1 MIGDQTRSAPPLPQP
16 IAAEIGESAV
26 FLAPLTPLAPPTP
39 LPSRSLAPSPG
50 WLAPRFSVPS
60 FPVFLFS
67 VLTALCSLLSVFL
80 FPRSLAPSLP
90 AFLFPRSLVS
100 LVPCSLSP
108 CRSVLSAL
116 CSLLSVFLFPC
127 SLAPSLPAFLF
138 PWSLGPCFSPTPPY
152 ERTPPPHTNSD
163 PPPMPFCE
171 TVKL

>member
-60 FPVFLFS
+60 FPVFLFF

-80 FPRSLAPSLP
+80 FAR
-90 AFLFPRSLVS
+90 
-100 LVPCSLSP
+100 
-108 CRSVLSAL
+108 
-116 CSLLSVFLFPC
+116 

-138 PWSLGPCFSPTPPY
+138 PWSLGPRFFAPCLSN
-152 ERTPPPHTNSD
+152 H
-163 PPPMPFCE
+163 
-171 TVKL
+171 